1 MGTAN
6 RDASQVTV
14 KKRNQAENAYYND
27 WKNVTVLAGGSTNMA
42 VTRPT
47 GAGAQVIAEIKGGCV
62 ACYAATGV
70 DVNQNP
76 IPNYSSGGAGARM

>member
-1 MGTAN
+1 MGTGN

-14 KKRNQAENAYYND
+14 RKRNMAENAYYEQ
-27 WKNVTVLAGGSTNMA
+27 WKNATVTPTGAVNHA

-47 GAGAQVIAEIKGGCV
+47 GAGAAVVSQIGLGCT

-70 DVNQNP
+70 DSNQNQ
-76 IPNYSSGGAGARM
+76 IQNRSSGGAGARM

>member
-6 RDASQVTV
+6 RDASEVS
-14 KKRNQAENAYYND
+14 KRNRNKALNAYYTQ
-27 WKNVTVLAGGSTNMA
+27 WKNVTVTPVDGVSHA

-47 GAGAQVIAEIKGGCV
+47 GAGAAVVSQIGLGCT

-70 DVNQNP
+70 DVNQNQ
-76 IPNYSSGGAGARM
+76 IPNRSSGGEQI

>member
-6 RDASQVTV
+6 RDASEVS
-14 KKRNQAENAYYND
+14 KRNRNKAENAYYQQ
-27 WKNVTVLAGGSTNMA
+27 WKNVTVTPVDGVSQA

-47 GAGAQVIAEIKGGCV
+47 GAGARVVAEIGLGCT

-70 DVNQNP
+70 DVNQNQ
-76 IPNYSSGGAGARM
+76 IDNRTSGGAGAHM

>member
-6 RDASQVTV
+6 RDASEVS
-14 KKRNQAENAYYND
+14 KRNRNKALNAYYEQ
-27 WKNVTVLAGGSTNMA
+27 WKNVTVTPVDGVSHA

-47 GAGAQVIAEIKGGCV
+47 GAGAAVVSQIGLGCT

-70 DVNQNP
+70 DEIGRAHV
-76 IPNYSSGGAGARM
+76 

>member
-6 RDASQVTV
+6 RDASEVS
-14 KKRNQAENAYYND
+14 KRNRNKALNAYYEQ
-27 WKNVTVLAGGSTNMA
+27 WKNVTVTPVDGVSHA

-47 GAGAQVIAEIKGGCV
+47 GAGAAVVSQIGLGCT

-70 DVNQNP
+70 DVNQNQ
-76 IPNYSSGGAGARM
+76 IANRSSGGEQI

>member
-14 KKRNQAENAYYND
+14 RKRNMALNAYYEQ
-27 WKNVTVLAGGSTNMA
+27 WKNVTVTPVDGVSQA

-47 GAGAQVIAEIKGGCV
+47 GAGAAVVSEIRLGCT

-70 DVNQNP
+70 DVNQNQ
-76 IPNYSSGGAGARM
+76 IANRSSGGEQI

>member
-14 KKRNQAENAYYND
+14 RKRNMAENAYYEQ
-27 WKNVTVLAGGSTNMA
+27 WKNVTVTPTGA
-42 VTRPT
+42 VSQAATRPT
-47 GAGAQVIAEIKGGCV
+47 GAGAAVVSEIRLGCT

-70 DVNQNP
+70 DVNQGQIDNR
-76 IPNYSSGGAGARM
+76 SSGGQQI